1 MKIIEKEAFT
11 VIGIKV
17 EADWQSLHKIMPP
30 SWEKAKERMDE
41 IEGRKEDVMMDVSL
55 DVTDG
60 QYTQLI
66 GVEVDKDSEVPDG
79 MEKVDI
85 PTQKYIYE
93 QHQGALE
100 GIAETFGRMYNWAE
114 EHDIEAG
121 DFKID
126 YGYLRDDS
134 EEKHDLYIKID

>member
-1 MKIIEKEAFT
+1 MKIVEKEAFT

-17 EADWQSLHKIMPP
+17 EADWQSLHKVMPP
-30 SWEKAKERMDE
+30 SWEKAKERLNE

-55 DVTDG
+55 DVTEG

-66 GVEVDKDSEVPDG
+66 GVEVEKDSEVPDK

-85 PTQKYIYE
+85 PIQKYIYE

-100 GIAETFGRMYNWAE
+100 GIAETFGRMYDWAE
-114 EHDIEAG
+114 ENDIEAG

-126 YGYLRDDS
+126 YGYRKGNSDLVH
-134 EEKHDLYIKID
+134 ELYIKVL

>member
-1 MKIIEKEAFT
+1 MKIVEKEAFT

-17 EADWQSLHKIMPP
+17 EADWQSLHKVMPP
-30 SWEKAKERMDE
+30 SWEKAKGRLNE

-66 GVEVDKDSEVPDG
+66 GVEVEKDSEVPDK

-85 PTQKYIYE
+85 PIQKYIYE

-100 GIAETFGRMYNWAE
+100 GIAETFGRMYDWAE
-114 EHDIEAG
+114 ENDIEAG

-126 YGYLRDDS
+126 YGYRKGNSDQVH
-134 EEKHDLYIKID
+134 ELYIKVL

>member
-1 MKIIEKEAFT
+1 MEIEEKEAFT

-17 EADWQSLHKIMPP
+17 EADWQGLHKVMPP
-30 SWEKAKERMDE
+30 SWEKAKERLNE

-66 GVEVDKDSEVPDG
+66 GVGVEKDSEVPDG
-79 MEKVDI
+79 MEKVNI

-93 QHQGALE
+93 QHQGTLE
-100 GIAETFGRMYNWAE
+100 GIAETFGRMYDWAE
-114 EHDIEAG
+114 EHHVKAG

-126 YGYLRDDS
+126 YGYRKDNTDQI
-134 EEKHDLYIKID
+134 HDLYVKVL

>member
-17 EADWQSLHKIMPP
+17 EADWQSLHKVMPP
-30 SWEKAKERMDE
+30 SWEKAKERLNE

-55 DVTDG
+55 DVTEG

-66 GVEVDKDSEVPDG
+66 GVEVEKDSEVPDK

-85 PTQKYIYE
+85 PIQKYIYE

-100 GIAETFGRMYNWAE
+100 GIAETFGRMYDWAE
-114 EHDIEAG
+114 ENDIEAG

-126 YGYLRDDS
+126 YGYRKGNSDQVH
-134 EEKHDLYIKID
+134 ELYIKVL

>member
-1 MKIIEKEAFT
+1 MKIVAKEAFT

-17 EADWQSLHKIMPP
+17 EADWQGLHKVMPS
-30 SWEKAKERMDE
+30 SWEKAKERLDE
-41 IEGRKEDVMMDVSL
+41 IEGRKDDVMMDVSL

-66 GVEVDKDSEVPDG
+66 GVEVEKGSVVPDE

-100 GIAETFGRMYNWAE
+100 GIAETFGRMYDWAE
-114 EHDIEAG
+114 EHDVKTG

-126 YGYLRDDS
+126 YGYLKDNTDHV
-134 EEKHDLYIKID
+134 HDLYVKVL

>member
-1 MKIIEKEAFT
+1 MKVIEKEAFT

-66 GVEVDKDSEVPDG
+66 GVEVDKYSEVPDG

-100 GIAETFGRMYNWAE
+100 GIAETFGRMYNWVE

-126 YGYLRDDS
+126 YGYFRDGS